1 MWLLLEEAPFK
12 KKKKSASFFKELNY
26 NPYRASRSD
35 RCQPPPP
42 MWPQAERTGGEAA
55 SHPAHFCL
63 GRTELTYL
71 QQDTTRFL
79 SYLKTKIFIWRFVEV
94 WVPSKPRV
102 SRSLQIS
109 IFFFFCR
116 VSRSFTRCSKG
127 RGAQE
132 VRNGPPKSLW
142 PLTVVTRVYI
152 QFCCCCSLMN

>member
-1 MWLLLEEAPFK
+1 MLSDSYSDAKMWLLLEEAPFK

-109 IFFFFCR
+109 IFFFFAECPGL
-116 VSRSFTRCSKG
+116 SQDAQKG
-127 RGAQE
+127 E
-132 VRNGPPKSLW
+132 GPRRLGMVLQNHFGLLLW
-142 PLTVVTRVYI
+142 
-152 QFCCCCSLMN
+152 